1 MGCFHIVHVYDMM
14 IGHKDELC
22 CGNIILDL
30 RGSVYHLGPVDDS
43 TDGCSETREFDWY
56 NERWISAW
64 KSRSQVEPS
73 RLNGTDEEDAN
84 RLAVATPHLCRP
96 YSCFLSGTIY

>member
-56 NERWISAW
+56 NPRDAQRDVTCSEER
-64 KSRSQVEPS
+64 QNVP
-73 RLNGTDEEDAN
+73 L
-84 RLAVATPHLCRP
+84 
-96 YSCFLSGTIY
+96 